1 MTFSFKI
8 SIIVVILGIEK
19 CQNIRDYVEF
29 IYSLCSEVVISKIL
43 IEVVITKILSLR
55 LTFHMAKT
63 RGGLCTSCRYLGGS
77 VHKLQIVTST
87 VDLLNP
93 LNLRCAHDQLTTSI
107 PLC

>member
-1 MTFSFKI
+1 MSFSFKI
-8 SIIVVILGIEK
+8 SIIVVILRIEK

-63 RGGLCTSCRYLGGS
+63 RGGLCTSCRYLGGFRAQVADS
-77 VHKLQIVTST
+77 NINSGSSQSPEPEMCT
-87 VDLLNP
+87 
-93 LNLRCAHDQLTTSI
+93 
-107 PLC
+107 

>member
-8 SIIVVILGIEK
+8 SIVVVILRIEK

-43 IEVVITKILSLR
+43 IVHLCVTRVVITTILSLR

-63 RGGLCTSCRYLGGS
+63 RGGSCTSCRY
-77 VHKLQIVTST
+77 
-87 VDLLNP
+87 
-93 LNLRCAHDQLTTSI
+93 
-107 PLC
+107 